1 MSRKFGGL
9 KLSVEDDSAELDQSF
24 KISNQGTF
32 IAGNF
37 KINKDGMKGGSLA
50 AAAAVAH
57 AKSLAPSSALSAA
70 SSSSSSSLSSSGLV
84 GASPIKPG
92 GASSKAAAQAF
103 GPDELVILRQLGRG
117 ASGIVYLA
125 LHLPTL
131 TLVAQKT
138 LNVFQQDVRHQ
149 VQRRARI

>member
-57 AKSLAPSSALSAA
+57 AKSLAPSSALS
-70 SSSSSSSLSSSGLV
+70 SSSSSSSSSASFSSSGVV

-149 VQRRARI
+149 VQRWA